1 MPAFFHGEFW
11 SLANPELWVGV
22 GLLGLIAIAWF
33 AGGFRQA
40 AAGLDAKAAAIQHNL
55 DEAARLRADAEAL
68 LADIRRQKAES
79 EAQGAAMLKEAQEQA
94 RLFEAEAKTKLEEQL
109 TRRQQLAER
118 KIASAE
124 AAAVAEVKAAA
135 ADLAAQAAEAVLA
148 GRLKGKKSDPLVA
161 SAIEQLGAKL
171 Q

>member
-1 MPAFFHGEFW
+1 MPFLDSAFW
-11 SLANPELWVGV
+11 SFANPELWVGV
-22 GLLGLIAIAWF
+22 GLIGFLAIVWF
-33 AGGFRQA
+33 AGGFKKA
-40 AAGLDAKAAAIQHNL
+40 GAGLDAKAAAIQHNL

-94 RLFEAEAKTKLEEQL
+94 RLIEASAKAKAEEQL

-124 AAAVAEVKAAA
+124 AAAIAEVKAAA
-135 ADLAAQAAEAVLA
+135 ADLASQAAETVLA
-148 GRLKGKKSDPLVA
+148 GRLAKQKSDPLVA
-161 SAIEQLGAKL
+161 SAIAQLGAKL